1 MPHVTYATIY
11 PTGPLSVGSTAAVA
25 RLVSQVTDWLAQSH
39 PGQVAAV
46 CLPESSLEGLAQYDL
61 SLPAGNKFLYRV
73 TNKLT
78 SSVGLSGAIENEVAL
93 RTRRGVSKM
102 MEAGMNPRI
111 ILTATALAAVLT
123 RRCFPKA
130 RIILWAHSAPSRR
143 EEPLAARA
151 FRAADALVL
160 PSAALY
166 DLLWDRFAFEEF
178 TPPVWVINNYID
190 QNQFFPPNPEE
201 RAAARAKFGLEPDDF
216 AIVHL
221 SRGPV
226 KGLQILQ
233 SALPLIRTNGRKIVL
248 LSAGDKVKET
258 RRINASLEI
267 RRLGRIPVEEL
278 RTLYHA
284 GDLGVVPSVWF
295 ETFALAALEMMTCG
309 LCVLA
314 SRSGGLPEVIQEGRN
329 GRIVA
334 RPNDVQLWAS
344 MTEELMNDNAT
355 RCRLGSQ
362 GPATIA
368 GKFDGTAFYSRWNQL
383 FHALLQTNGAR

>member
-1 MPHVTYATIY
+1 
-11 PTGPLSVGSTAAVA
+11 
-25 RLVSQVTDWLAQSH
+25 
-39 PGQVAAV
+39 
-46 CLPESSLEGLAQYDL
+46 
-61 SLPAGNKFLYRV
+61 
-73 TNKLT
+73 
-78 SSVGLSGAIENEVAL
+78 
-93 RTRRGVSKM
+93 M
-102 MEAGMNPRI
+102 MEAEMNPRI
-111 ILTATALAAVLT
+111 ILTASALAAILT

-166 DLLWDRFAFEEF
+166 DLLWERYAFEEF
-178 TPPVWVINNYID
+178 TPPVWIINNYID
-190 QNQFFPPNPEE
+190 QKQFFPPTPEQ
-201 RAAARAKFGLEPDDF
+201 RAAARAKFGLEADDF
-216 AIVHL
+216 AIIHL

-233 SALPLIRTNGRKIVL
+233 SALPLVRTNGRRIVL

-258 RRINASLEI
+258 RRVNGSLEI

-278 RTLYHA
+278 RSLYHA

-314 SRSGGLPEVIQEGRN
+314 SRSGGLPEVIEDGRN

-344 MTEELMNDNAT
+344 MTEELILDDAT
-355 RCRLGSQ
+355 RHRLGSQ
-362 GPATIA
+362 GQTTIM
-368 GKFDGTAFYSRWNQL
+368 GRFDGTAFYSRWNQL

>member
-1 MPHVTYATIY
+1 MSEVTYATIY

-25 RLVSQVTDWLAQSH
+25 RLVSQVTDWLAHSH

-46 CLPESSLEGLAQYDL
+46 CLPDSRLDGLAKYDL
-61 SLPAGNKFLYRV
+61 SLPAGNRFLYRV
-73 TNKLT
+73 TNKIT
-78 SSVGLSGAIENEVAL
+78 SSVGLSGAFDNEVAL
-93 RTRRGVSKM
+93 RTRRGVTKM
-102 MEAGMNPRI
+102 METGMNPRI
-111 ILTATALAAVLT
+111 ILTATALAAILT

-130 RIILWAHSAPSRR
+130 RIILWAHSAPSRK
-143 EEPLAARA
+143 EEPLATRA

-166 DLLWDRFAFEEF
+166 DLLWDRYAFEEF
-178 TPPVWVINNYID
+178 TPPVWIINNYID
-190 QNQFFPPNPEE
+190 QQQFFPPTPEM
-201 RAAARAKFGLEPDDF
+201 RAEARRKLGLEPNDF

-233 SALPLIRTNGRKIVL
+233 SALPLIRATGRRIVL

-258 RRINASLEI
+258 KRINDSLEI
-267 RRLGRIPVEEL
+267 RRLGRLPVEEL
-278 RTLYHA
+278 RGLYHA

-329 GRIVA
+329 GCIVD

-344 MTEELMNDNAT
+344 MVEDLIVNDAK
-355 RCRLGSQ
+355 RLRLASE
-362 GPATIA
+362 GPNTII
-368 GKFDGTAFYSRWNQL
+368 GKFDGAAFYSRWNQL
-383 FHALLQTNGAR
+383 FDALLQSSGAR

>member
-1 MPHVTYATIY
+1 MSHVTFATIY

-25 RLVSQVTDWLAQSH
+25 RLISQVTDWLAQSH

-46 CLPESSLEGLAQYDL
+46 CLPESNLEGLARYDL
-61 SLPAGNKFLYRV
+61 SLPAGNKFLYRL

-78 SSVGLSGAIENEVAL
+78 SSVGLSGTFDDEVAL
-93 RTRRGVSKM
+93 RTRRGVTKM
-102 MEAGMNPRI
+102 MEAEMNPRI

-130 RIILWAHSAPSRR
+130 RIILWAHSAPNRR
-143 EEPLAARA
+143 EEPFAARA

-166 DLLWDRFAFEEF
+166 DLLWQRYAFEEF
-178 TPPVWVINNYID
+178 TPPVWIINNYID
-190 QNQFFPPNPEE
+190 QKQFFPPTPEQ
-201 RAAARAKFGLEPDDF
+201 RDAARAKFGLEPDDF
-216 AIVHL
+216 AIIHL

-233 SALPLIRTNGRKIVL
+233 SALPLVRANGRRIVL
-248 LSAGDKVKET
+248 LSAGDKIKET
-258 RRINASLEI
+258 RRINNVLEI
-267 RRLGRIPVEEL
+267 RRLGRVPVDEL
-278 RTLYHA
+278 RSLYHA
-284 GDLGVVPSVWF
+284 GDLGAVPSVWF

-314 SRSGGLPEVIQEGRN
+314 SRSGGLPEVIQDGRN
-329 GRIVA
+329 GCIVD

-344 MTEELMNDNAT
+344 MTEELILNEEKRRSIA
-355 RCRLGSQ
+355 SQ
-362 GPATIA
+362 GPNTIV
-368 GKFDGTAFYSRWNQL
+368 GKFDGAAFYSRWNEL
-383 FHALLQTNGAR
+383 FHTLLQPNGTR